1 MGWGSSVSLES
12 KEGQGPRCRRPP
24 LPTSPPYI
32 QTGWTF
38 QASHDKDEAA
48 GPRVSQ
54 QAVGGGGER
63 DRRLRPGS
71 PAEQGKQLGPNTHI
85 NKAPRGCFTEEPQHP
100 TSEREATEKREAL
113 HWRESLL

>member
-1 MGWGSSVSLES
+1 MLPRVWDLHLVPPNIAISLSFTFAKWAQTGENLEGGSMGWGSSVSLES

-54 QAVGGGGER
+54 QAVGGGGRER
-63 DRRLRPGS
+63 
-71 PAEQGKQLGPNTHI
+71 
-85 NKAPRGCFTEEPQHP
+85 
-100 TSEREATEKREAL
+100 
-113 HWRESLL
+113 